1 MPEKP
6 PIVLTIAG
14 FDPSSGA
21 GVTADIKTIAA
32 HACYGVAC
40 ITALTVQS
48 TAGVKRVQP
57 VDPIMISD
65 TLEELASDLDI
76 AAVRIGMLGSA
87 KVVKAVADFLSG
99 RPESARLRNIVLDP
113 ILKSSSG
120 ADLLDVAGTKLLIER
135 LIPLADVVTPNV
147 DEAAAITGL
156 KVSDLDEMKAA
167 AAKLHAMGASAV
179 VITGGHL
186 DKAIDLLSFTTRR
199 GAPGLA
205 EEVEQ
210 PKESGIEAEIGRGM
224 EQFEQEVFK
233 AERQRSNSTHG
244 TGCAFA
250 TAMACHLALDRG
262 LAEAALLAK
271 TYVTAA
277 ITNAHPLGRGTGPVH
292 HLYRMTQQRRAA
304 GPGSEQ
310 S

>member
-1 MPEKP
+1 MAEKP

-32 HACYGVAC
+32 HGCYGVAC
-40 ITALTVQS
+40 VTALTVQS
-48 TAGVKRVQP
+48 TAGVRRVEA
-57 VDPIMISD
+57 VDPNLVTE
-65 TLEELASDLDI
+65 TLEELAADLPISAD
-76 AAVRIGMLGSA
+76 RIGMLGSA
-87 KVVKAVADFLSG
+87 KVVKAVAEFLG
-99 RPESARLRNIVLDP
+99 KRAAKEKVANVVLDP

-120 ADLLDVAGTKLLIER
+120 ADLLDAPGIKLLIEK
-135 LIPLADVVTPNV
+135 LIPLAEVITPNV
-147 DEAAAITGL
+147 DEAAVLTGL
-156 KVSDLDEMKAA
+156 KVTDLDEMRTA
-167 AAKLHAMGASAV
+167 AAKLHEMGSTAV

-186 DKAIDLLSFTTRR
+186 EKAIDLLSFTTKR
-199 GAPGLA
+199 GV
-205 EEVEQ
+205 EE
-210 PKESGIEAEIGRGM
+210 
-224 EQFEQEVFK
+224 EVFK

-277 ITNAHPLGRGTGPVH
+277 IAAGHPLGRGTGPVH
-292 HLYRMTQQRRAA
+292 HLYRMNQQRRGA
-304 GPGSEQ
+304 GSGSQ
-310 S
+310 G

>member
-6 PIVLTIAG
+6 PIILTIAG

-40 ITALTVQS
+40 ITAMTVQS
-48 TAGVKRVQP
+48 TAGVKRVEA
-57 VDPIMISD
+57 VDPGLISD
-65 TLEELASDLDI
+65 TLEELATDLEI
-76 AAVRIGMLGSA
+76 AAVHIGMLGSA
-87 KVVKAVADFLSG
+87 KVVKAVADFLSS
-99 RPESARLRNIVLDP
+99 RPASRLAGQSRKARLPNIVLDP

-120 ADLLDVAGTKLLIER
+120 TDLLDVPGTMLLMER

-147 DEAAAITGL
+147 DEACVLTGL
-156 KVSDLDEMKAA
+156 KVADLDQMRAA
-167 AAKLHAMGASAV
+167 SAKLHAMGASAV

-186 DKAIDLLSFTTRR
+186 EKAIDLLSFTTKR
-199 GAPGLA
+199 G
-205 EEVEQ
+205 
-210 PKESGIEAEIGRGM
+210 I
-224 EQFEQEVFK
+224 EQEVFK

-277 ITNAHPLGRGTGPVH
+277 ISNGHPLGRGTGPVH
-292 HLYRMTQQRRAA
+292 HLYRMSQQRRAA
-304 GPGSEQ
+304 GTGSET
-310 S
+310 